1 MNRFREIFHFMIE
14 LFQAITP
21 VDPPKTGTL
30 GKRLSLKR
38 LGSTKSVMN
47 KQPPSDLSTIK
58 EVKEPKPNKVNDPI
72 KKDGSIKKEG
82 SMKRAGEKL
91 KDWDTSS
98 LSSFKRL
105 SLKRKG
111 GSTKKKEG
119 EGSIKKKD
127 SDIKVKD
134 GSIKKDHKLDL
145 GEPSGSNKSSSTRRN
160 GSKKGRPKPDDDIV
174 PDPWV

>member
-1 MNRFREIFHFMIE
+1 
-14 LFQAITP
+14 
-21 VDPPKTGTL
+21 
-30 GKRLSLKR
+30 
-38 LGSTKSVMN
+38 MN

-58 EVKEPKPNKVNDPI
+58 EVKEPKMHDST
-72 KKDGSIKKEG
+72 KKDGSIKKDG

-105 SLKRKG
+105 SLKRKEG

-119 EGSIKKKD
+119 SIKKKD
-127 SDIKVKD
+127 SKSDLKVKD
-134 GSIKKDHKLDL
+134 GSLKKKDPNFDF
-145 GEPSGSNKSSSTRRN
+145 GEPSGSNKSSSTKRS
-160 GSKKGRPKPDDDIV
+160 GSKKGRAKPDDDIV